1 MEAYR
6 ATFRGR
12 SDLLLLQPDSDFFR
26 YLRDPGGKGGAR
38 K

>member
-26 YLRDPGGKGGAR
+26 YLRDPSGRGSAR